1 MYRKVVRK
9 MDKDKL
15 LEVVNESVNRN
26 VLSVTDDLLSYNN
39 ELYALFEQVGVQL
52 TDPQKEIINNFSIN
66 TVKHST
72 AASAL
77 VTMELIEKFI
87 R

>member
-1 MYRKVVRK
+1 